1 MTGYKSIAIL
11 ILSVLAVP
19 AVAATTHGEAITAT
33 QVAAAINAAGM
44 KVSPQQVTLL
54 ADVMARSSTP
64 GLQVESMERWGD
76 GRMTVRLNCSDP
88 SACLPFIVAVRWS
101 PQSTLLPVAATQRSS
116 APVSPSRPDVNSMV
130 VRSGTPAILLLDGGR
145 VHIRLSVVCLESGA
159 AGQTIRVASK
169 DHRQTYTAVV
179 VDGSTVRASL

>member
-19 AVAATTHGEAITAT
+19 TVAAAQRQAITAA
-33 QVAAAINAAGM
+33 QVAAAMNAAGM
-44 KVSPQQVTLL
+44 KVSPQQVMLL
-54 ADVMARSSTP
+54 ADVTARTGSP

-76 GRMTVRLNCSDP
+76 DRIKVRLNCSDR
-88 SACLPFIVAVRWS
+88 SACLPFFVAIRSS
-101 PQSTLLPVAATQRSS
+101 PQSTLLPVAAMQRSS
-116 APVSPSRPDVNSMV
+116 AAMSPPRTDVSPIV
-130 VRSGTPAILLLDGGR
+130 VRSGAPVILLLDGGR
-145 VHIRLSVVCLESGA
+145 IHIRLSVVCLESGA

-169 DHRQTYTAVV
+169 DHHQTYTAVV

>member
-1 MTGYKSIAIL
+1 M
-11 ILSVLAVP
+11 
-19 AVAATTHGEAITAT
+19 
-33 QVAAAINAAGM
+33 NAAGM
-44 KVSPQQVTLL
+44 KVSPQQVMLL
-54 ADVMARSSTP
+54 ADVTARTSTP
-64 GLQVESMERWGD
+64 GLQVQSMERWGD
-76 GRMTVRLNCSDP
+76 ARIKVRLNCSDP

-101 PQSTLLPVAATQRSS
+101 PQSALLPVAATQRSPF
-116 APVSPSRPDVNSMV
+116 AMPPSRPDASPMV
-130 VRSGTPAILLLDGGR
+130 VRSGTPVILLLDGGR

>member
-1 MTGYKSIAIL
+1 M
-11 ILSVLAVP
+11 
-19 AVAATTHGEAITAT
+19 
-33 QVAAAINAAGM
+33 NAAGM
-44 KVSPQQVTLL
+44 KVSPQQVMLL
-54 ADVMARSSTP
+54 ADVTARISAP

-76 GRMTVRLNCSDP
+76 ARMKVRLNCSDP

-116 APVSPSRPDVNSMV
+116 AAMTAPRPDVSSTV
-130 VRSGTPAILLLDGGR
+130 VRSGAPVILLLDGGR
-145 VHIRLSVVCLESGA
+145 VHIRLSAVCLESGA
-159 AGQTIRVASK
+159 AGQAIRVVSK

>member
-19 AVAATTHGEAITAT
+19 TVATAQREAITAA
-33 QVAAAINAAGM
+33 QVAAAMNAAGM
-44 KVSPQQVTLL
+44 KVSPQQVILL
-54 ADVMARSSTP
+54 AGVTARTSTP
-64 GLQVESMERWGD
+64 GLQVESMERWGGD
-76 GRMTVRLNCSDP
+76 RIKVRLNCSDP
-88 SACLPFIVAVRWS
+88 SACLPFFVAVRSS
-101 PQSTLLPVAATQRSS
+101 PLGTLLPVAATQRSS
-116 APVSPSRPDVNSMV
+116 AAMSPPRPDANSMV
-130 VRSGTPAILLLDGGR
+130 VRSGAPVILLLDGGR

>member
-19 AVAATTHGEAITAT
+19 TVAVAQREAITAA
-33 QVAAAINAAGM
+33 QVAAAMNAAGM
-44 KVSPQQVTLL
+44 KVSPQQVILL
-54 ADVMARSSTP
+54 AGVTARTSTP
-64 GLQVESMERWGD
+64 GLQVESMERWGGD
-76 GRMTVRLNCSDP
+76 RIKVRLNCSDP
-88 SACLPFIVAVRWS
+88 SACLPFFVAVRSS
-101 PQSTLLPVAATQRSS
+101 PLGTLLPVAATQRSS
-116 APVSPSRPDVNSMV
+116 AAMSPPRPDANSMV
-130 VRSGTPAILLLDGGR
+130 VRSGAPVILLLDGGR